1 MREGQ
6 NLEEAGTGRS
16 GFVDAIHERMGR
28 LGRRLGGGCFAE
40 NAVGECPGR
49 QGRRIV
55 VGGEFG
61 EDVLGRIGVWAGGG
75 QEVERRHWHAAIE
88 MILNSWR

>member
-1 MREGQ
+1 MGGRDGDKRPWCVMREAQ
-6 NLEEAGTGRS
+6 NLEKAGTGRF
-16 GFVDAIHERMGR
+16 GFVHAIRERR
-28 LGRRLGGGCFAE
+28 ERLGGGLGEGRLAE

-49 QGRRIV
+49 QGREIV

-75 QEVERRHWHAAIE
+75 
-88 MILNSWR
+88 